1 MLYEVLKNAPQPSID
16 PPKIS
21 LGPHINGVIGYV
33 YDSMGQLVSQHGK
46 LIVTSQALG
55 SAYGSP
61 KASSSKNSTD
71 VLTLKSTTLKNNQKL
86 GGKNNNKKKQKNQTT
101 LETQPNPPN

>member
-1 MLYEVLKNAPQPSID
+1 VLKNAPQPSID

-71 VLTLKSTTLKNNQKL
+71 VLTLKSTTLMCGPREIL
-86 GGKNNNKKKQKNQTT
+86 GGSMEGCGAFLSTS
-101 LETQPNPPN
+101 